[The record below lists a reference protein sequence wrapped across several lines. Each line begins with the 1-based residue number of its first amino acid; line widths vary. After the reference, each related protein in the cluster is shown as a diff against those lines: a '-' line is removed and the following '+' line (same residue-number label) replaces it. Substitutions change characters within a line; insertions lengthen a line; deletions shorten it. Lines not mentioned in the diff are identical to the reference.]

1 MLFHQFGHISI
12 FVDMRVVIDITLSI
26 KLSGLLVEFAIISHL
41 LMFYNFMRRLAT
53 EIRTLISYG
62 GFQFASLPEALKM
75 RSINLREI
83 EGLSIEGEV
92 QGDGR

>member
-1 MLFHQFGHISI
+1 MPFHQLGNILI
-12 FVDMRVVIDITLSI
+12 FVDMRVVIDIALSI
-26 KLSGLLVEFAIISHL
+26 KLSGLLVELAVVSHL
-41 LMFYNFMRRLAT
+41 LMFYNFMRKLVT
-53 EIRTLISYG
+53 EVRTLISYG

>member
-1 MLFHQFGHISI
+1 
-12 FVDMRVVIDITLSI
+12 MRVVIDITLSI

-41 LMFYNFMRRLAT
+41 LMFYNFMCRLAT